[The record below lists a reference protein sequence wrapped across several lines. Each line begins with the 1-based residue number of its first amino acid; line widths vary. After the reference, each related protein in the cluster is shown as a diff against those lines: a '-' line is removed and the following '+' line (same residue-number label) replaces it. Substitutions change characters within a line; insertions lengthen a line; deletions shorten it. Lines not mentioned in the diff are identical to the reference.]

1 MNPTPQ
7 TQSDSMARKS
17 GKPDRVVVY
26 STESGRQE
34 QSDSS
39 AEYPSSPDGIVRI
52 RRETKGRGGKT
63 VTTVN
68 GVGGTD
74 TDLKVLARTLR
85 KACGSGG
92 SVKEGVIVIQG
103 DHRVTVQ
110 AALEAQGYRVKL
122 AGG

>member
-1 MNPTPQ
+1 
-7 TQSDSMARKS
+7 MARKS
-17 GKPDRVVVY
+17 GKSDRVVVY
-26 STESGRQE
+26 STEGGRAE
-34 QSDSS
+34 QSDTP
-39 AEYPSSPDGIVRI
+39 AEYPSSPDGIVRL

-68 GVGGTD
+68 GVGGTEA
-74 TDLKVLARTLR
+74 DLKAVAKTLR
-85 KACGSGG
+85 KACGTGG

-103 DHRVTVQ
+103 DHRETVQ